1 MSTSA
6 NNSTSRRC
14 LSRQYSACEKMHTLL
29 GRSTPGF
36 LPSSTSPSWSS
47 SHVSAP
53 PYTLSRSRLCRST
66 DHLVSVYALVKFP
79 VNRWICFCV
88 SCAILDYNIETDV
101 SSSLDGV
108 PVFASCL
115 PSPPSLVLRSSG
127 SSLVLSKHRSV
138 LPCWSWYPCGG
149 QGENS
154 PCETSKSMRRLH
166 G

>member
-6 NNSTSRRC
+6 NNLTSRRC
-14 LSRQYSACEKMHTLL
+14 LSRQSSACEKMHTLL

-53 PYTLSRSRLCRST
+53 PYRLSRGRLYGST

-88 SCAILDYNIETDV
+88 SRVMHDFNIKTDIF
-101 SSSLDGV
+101 SSSDGA
-108 PVFASCL
+108 PVSVLCP
-115 PSPPSLVLRSSG
+115 PSPPSLVLRSSD
-127 SSLVLSKHRSV
+127 SFSAHLRPQSV
-138 LPCWSWYPCGG
+138 LPC
-149 QGENS
+149 
-154 PCETSKSMRRLH
+154 
-166 G
+166 